1 MNKRFISAG
10 AVILAAALIFP
21 QDFDDFSDFG
31 DFGSFGDEE
40 TAGAQGG
47 FGNFSAASSLSIGG
61 EAGADARA
69 WIDTDDGYDSANDIA
84 DRTSMEND
92 AYLKLEFGYSGS
104 ASDVE
109 AKLKFDQKT
118 IRETPEDILEEA
130 TVRGYFGN
138 LTVEGGK
145 MKVVWGKGDKLHVLD
160 NFNANNYTDCIFPE
174 YIDRRLAEPMLR
186 ATYSIPNDYNI
197 RIEGVYMPL
206 MTADRF
212 AESGK
217 LVPYS
222 AAAIKK
228 AAESGAAKAFEQYV
242 SNLEAA
248 RLTINSVFSNQ
259 NSTTEQKAS
268 AQAALQQANT
278 SYTLAL
284 NNVSSLS
291 SDSALLYPDTQ
302 KLRYGQA
309 GIRLTGTVHGIDWG
323 TSYYYG
329 HYKQPSFNAAKLTPC
344 IQKYIASG
352 SIDDGDSFL
361 QYDQLQVFGL
371 EAAAVI
377 WKLNTRWEFAYNMT
391 EDYDGTDSAV
401 HNNSIAW
408 VGGFDID
415 IPVHNINVNIQ
426 ETGTY
431 ILKNGEI
438 KAGDV
443 DYNSDG
449 NYSRNKLVVNVSD
462 TFLHEKLKAECTVI
476 YGIENK
482 EWCVQPKI
490 EYNILDG
497 LTFKAAGAY
506 LYSDNE
512 NGEFYNFTYANEQNH
527 SAAYAQLSLK
537 YSF

>member
-10 AVILAAALIFP
+10 AVILAASLIFP

-31 DFGSFGDEE
+31 DFGSFGDEG
-40 TAGAQGG
+40 TSGTQGG
-47 FGNFSAASSLSIGG
+47 FGGFADAASSLSIGG

-69 WIDTDDGYDSANDIA
+69 WIDTDDGYDSATDIA
-84 DRTSMEND
+84 DRTSMENN
-92 AYLKLEFGYSGS
+92 AYLKLEFGYSGT

-197 RIEGVYMPL
+197 RIEGVYTPL

-222 AAAIKK
+222 LVKI
-228 AAESGAAKAFEQYV
+228 EDV
-242 SNLEAA
+242 SKS
-248 RLTINSVFSNQ
+248 IV
-259 NSTTEQKAS
+259 
-268 AQAALQQANT
+268 AALLGTEENK
-278 SYTLAL
+278 
-284 NNVSSLS
+284 NNIGAIMNASSLS

-329 HYKQPSFNAAKLTPC
+329 HYKQPSFNAAKLMPC

-415 IPVHNINVNIQ
+415 IPVHNINVNVQ

-438 KAGDV
+438 NAGDV

-497 LTFKAAGAY
+497 LTFKATGAY

-527 SAAYAQLSLK
+527 SATYAQLSLK